1 MGKLCIAD
9 IDRWDTGAIAHVFG
23 ISTNI
28 ADHSLNTSGKLGTLS
43 VFETWNSDA
52 AVAAHKSV
60 GVTRKDLDRHGDI
73 ATKVGEA
80 ARKAEQEVQD
90 VKNSLKKLRA
100 DIAAAGFVLDPHTD
114 VISDPHPERTEC
126 MSDEAAKEY
135 IATLG
140 RLNFELAAVLTA
152 ADCADHDLATAIRN
166 ADGDWNIVQW
176 KPSKADLI
184 MGSAGA
190 ISGTKT
196 DIIQEIWRASM
207 GEHPT
212 GIDAKIAPWLE
223 EVGKLRVSRAG
234 GAFGVLTAIPSVFAD
249 RAEGNSWGEAITR
262 EGAATATG
270 LVAGA
275 YLGAQAGAVAGTFVP
290 LPGVGTAAGLV
301 VGATVGFL
309 ASYATSKGV
318 DSLWR

>member
-1 MGKLCIAD
+1 M
-9 IDRWDTGAIAHVFG
+9 
-23 ISTNI
+23 
-28 ADHSLNTSGKLGTLS
+28 
-43 VFETWNSDA
+43 
-52 AVAAHKSV
+52 
-60 GVTRKDLDRHGDI
+60 TRKDLDRHGEI

-135 IATLG
+135 MATLE
-140 RLNFELAAVLTA
+140 RLNFELASVLTA

-212 GIDAKIAPWLE
+212 GID
-223 EVGKLRVSRAG
+223 
-234 GAFGVLTAIPSVFAD
+234 
-249 RAEGNSWGEAITR
+249 
-262 EGAATATG
+262 
-270 LVAGA
+270 
-275 YLGAQAGAVAGTFVP
+275 
-290 LPGVGTAAGLV
+290 
-301 VGATVGFL
+301 
-309 ASYATSKGV
+309 
-318 DSLWR
+318 